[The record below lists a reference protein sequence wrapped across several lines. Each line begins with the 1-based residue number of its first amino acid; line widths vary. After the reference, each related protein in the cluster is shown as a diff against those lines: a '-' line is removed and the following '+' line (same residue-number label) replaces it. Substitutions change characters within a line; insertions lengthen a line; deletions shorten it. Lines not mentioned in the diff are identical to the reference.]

1 MRYSTASGMVM
12 AAFSI
17 GEAVAGPAH
26 AHLHRKIHE
35 KKDVDWAAL
44 NWDSMGIDWSSAWAA
59 GQATKTSAA
68 VEAATTAPAAA
79 PVVAATTTAAAV
91 VAATTSAAAAA
102 ETTASSSSLSS
113 DLSSLI
119 NDVELLFDSL
129 VGISNTRTSFGGST
143 AASGSTGDNYLGNV
157 GSPYAANIMKVSEA
171 TAYDYTITFT
181 NTASSGM
188 TVNVWQ
194 KVGPDMQLLS
204 GSALAPK
211 NTSLTMYLAKGASQ
225 TVAFQE
231 NTQIGWAEACSD
243 LAESGAYAT
252 TWGEANFVSTG
263 SGYDVSAIMNP
274 NNNNY
279 DMTITSEEAPACTSS
294 RTENMWLTATDP
306 VGTSDGSCFIA
317 QSTAH
322 LTVQMGG
329 TI

>member
-12 AAFSI
+12 AALSI

-35 KKDVDWAAL
+35 KKDVDWATL
-44 NWDSMGIDWSSAWAA
+44 NWDDMGIDWSSAWAA

-68 VEAATTAPAAA
+68 VAEATAAT
-79 PVVAATTTAAAV
+79 VATTTAAAV
-91 VAATTSAAAAA
+91 VAATTSAAAAKA
-102 ETTASSSSLSS
+102 TASSSSLST

-119 NDVELLFDSL
+119 DDVELLFDSL
-129 VGISNTRTSFGGST
+129 VGISNTRTSFGSST

-157 GSPYAANIMKVSEA
+157 GSPYAANIMKVSSA
-171 TAYDYTITFT
+171 ADYDYTITFT
-181 NTASSGM
+181 NTKGSGM

-306 VGTSDGSCFIA
+306 VGTSDGSCYIA
-317 QSTAH
+317 QSSAH
-322 LTVQMGG
+322 LTVEMGG
-329 TI
+329 TV

>member
-35 KKDVDWAAL
+35 KKDVDWSTL
-44 NWDSMGIDWSSAWAA
+44 DWEGMGINWSSAWAA
-59 GQATKTSAA
+59 GQATKTSAP
-68 VEAATTAPAAA
+68 VGATTAP
-79 PVVAATTTAAAV
+79 VTTTTAAAAV
-91 VAATTSAAAAA
+91 VATPTASAATT
-102 ETTASSSSLSS
+102 TSSSTSSSALSELV
-113 DLSSLI
+113 DDI
-119 NDVELLFDSL
+119 ELLFDSL
-129 VGISNTRTSFGGST
+129 VGISNTRTSFGSAT
-143 AASGSTGDNYLGNV
+143 TASGSTGDDYLGNV
-157 GSPYAANIMKVSEA
+157 GSPYAANIIKVSDA
-171 TAYDYTITFT
+171 SAYDYTIQFT
-181 NTASSGM
+181 NTASAGM
-188 TVNVWQ
+188 TINVWQ

-211 NTSLTMYLAKGASQ
+211 NTSLTMYLAAGASQ

-231 NTQIGWAEACSD
+231 NTQIGWAQACSD

-263 SGYDVSAIMNP
+263 TGYDVSAIMNP

-279 DMTITSEEAPACTSS
+279 DMTITSEEADCTSS

-306 VGTSDGSCFIA
+306 VGTSDGSCYIA

>member
-1 MRYSTASGMVM
+1 MVM
-12 AAFSI
+12 AALSI

-44 NWDSMGIDWSSAWAA
+44 NWDDMGIDWSSAWAA

-68 VEAATTAPAAA
+68 VAEATAAT
-79 PVVAATTTAAAV
+79 VATTTAAAV
-91 VAATTSAAAAA
+91 VAATTSAAAAKA
-102 ETTASSSSLSS
+102 TASSSSLST

-119 NDVELLFDSL
+119 DDVELLFDSL
-129 VGISNTRTSFGGST
+129 VGISNTRTSFGSST

-157 GSPYAANIMKVSEA
+157 GSPYAANIMKVSSA
-171 TAYDYTITFT
+171 TDYDYTITFT
-181 NTASSGM
+181 NTKGSGM

-211 NTSLTMYLAKGASQ
+211 NTSLTMYLAKGTSQ

-306 VGTSDGSCFIA
+306 VGTSDGSCYIA
-317 QSTAH
+317 QSSAH
-322 LTVQMGG
+322 LTVEMGG
-329 TI
+329 TV